1 MADKPTSSVNVR
13 RIITNEEC
21 QAMIQKSLRT
31 PMVRFLRQQLEKAGC
46 PIGDNFFR
54 AVYCH
59 QKMQGA
65 YISGEGVTV
74 CTNYIRI
81 QDEVNQVV
89 THELIHAY
97 DDCRA
102 ANLEWTSCAHHAC
115 SEVPIIQFVLNGI
128 KCDVFLFL
136 ILPQSIFLDVHVK
149 QIRAAHLS
157 GDCHYKRELLR
168 GFTKFGG
175 QGKECIRRRV
185 MQSLAT
191 NPDCAGTAAK
201 DTIEAVWDKCYND
214 KQPFDREP

>member
-1 MADKPTSSVNVR
+1 MSNKPASSVNVR
-13 RIITNEEC
+13 RIITDEEC

-102 ANLEWTSCAHHAC
+102 SNLEWTSCAHHAC
-115 SEVPIIQFVLNGI
+115 SE
-128 KCDVFLFL
+128 
-136 ILPQSIFLDVHVK
+136 
-149 QIRAAHLS
+149 IRAAHLS

-201 DTIEAVWDKCYND
+201 DTIEAVWEKCYND